1 MAKRTEGRIR
11 AVAFKEGDLWIVHGV
26 EYDLVAQTKELLDVP
41 VAFLQTV
48 TNTILI
54 NRRMGRKGLEAIKA
68 APAKYL
74 EMFESAEM
82 ELTPRGPL
90 PVRDE
95 VQRPDIS
102 LRAYREQEA
111 A

>member
-1 MAKRTEGRIR
+1 MRTEGQLR
-11 AVAFKEGDLWIVHGV
+11 AVAFQEGDVWVVHGV

-41 VAFLQTV
+41 TAFLQTV

-54 NRRMGRKGLEAIKA
+54 NRRMGRNGLEAIQA
-68 APAKYL
+68 APLKYL

-95 VQRPDIS
+95 VSRPDIS
-102 LRAYREQEA
+102 LRAYRHQEVA
-111 A
+111 